1 MPMKRNTIQKHDDEW
16 FEKVL
21 NGLSQQ
27 HPDAKPEL
35 NFRSPYELLIATI
48 LSAQCTDKQV
58 NRVTPAL
65 FDAYPTPEALASA
78 EPEDVEPYIH
88 SCGFYH
94 NKAKNVVMACRNIV
108 EQFGGNVPDNREGL
122 ESLAGVGRKTANVV
136 LSNAFGVPAIAVD
149 THVFRV
155 ANRIGLVNAG
165 NVEET
170 ERQLMSNIPN
180 DKWSIAHHWLIFHG
194 RRVCGARKPD
204 CGACI
209 ISELC
214 DFNND
219 DKGENR

>member
-1 MPMKRNTIQKHDDEW
+1 MKRNTIQKHDDEW

-35 NFRSPYELLIATI
+35 NFRNPYELLIATI

-94 NKAKNVVMACRNIV
+94 NKAKNIVMACRNIV

-149 THVFRV
+149 THAFRV

-170 ERQLMSNIPN
+170 EWQLMSNIPN